1 MSQSGKKIVIVGG
14 VAGGASAAARA
25 RRLDENAS
33 IVMFERSGY
42 VSYANCGLPYHI
54 GNTITKR
61 ETLLVT
67 TSKELWDRFRID
79 ARVSHEVTAIN
90 RDRKTITVKNLTDDS
105 VFEESY
111 DALLLSPGSKPILP
125 DIPGVHLSAV
135 YKLRTIEDM
144 DAIKAH
150 VDRDGIRSVV
160 IIGGGFIGLEMAEE
174 LVHRNLAV
182 TMLQLNRQIFTQC
195 DYEMTSPLMQQ
206 LTEHGVDCRVGTTA
220 KSFASIDSGRL
231 IVTTTHDDLIETDLV
246 IIGIGVMP
254 ETYLASAAGLELGLT
269 GGIKVDKSMHTS
281 DPFIWAVGDAIEV
294 TNFVTGKPVLIPLA
308 GPANRQGRL
317 AADSMLGRKVAYH
330 DSQGTA
336 ICKVFDATIAVTG
349 ISESM
354 AKSLGIACESVFI
367 HPENHADYY
376 PGAVPMT
383 IKLVFTLV
391 DGKILGAQV
400 VGTDGIDKRIDV
412 FATAMRAGLTV
423 FDLEDLELA
432 YAPQYGSAK
441 DPVNMAG
448 FVAANV
454 LSGDVVLF
462 QSEDIVNI
470 DRDKQQLLDVRTE
483 IEYASGTIEGAM
495 NIPID
500 NLRDRLEKLPRNK
513 EIIAF
518 CYAGLRGYIANRI
531 LRQNGFKCKNLSGG
545 YKVWKMYN
553 QPMENK
559 TSGKI

>member
-1 MSQSGKKIVIVGG
+1 MSQNSKKIVIVGG

-25 RRLDENAS
+25 RRLDENAN
-33 IVMFERSGY
+33 IVMFERSGH

-54 GNTITKR
+54 GETITKR

-67 TSKELWDRFRID
+67 TAKKLWDRFRID
-79 ARVSHEVTAIN
+79 ARVLHEVTAIN
-90 RDRKTITVKNLTDDS
+90 RDRKTITVKNLIDDN
-105 VFEESY
+105 VFEEPY
-111 DALLLSPGSKPILP
+111 DVLLLSPGSKPILP
-125 DIPGVHLSAV
+125 DIPGVHLPGI

-150 VDRDGIRSVV
+150 VDRDGTRSVV

-174 LVHRNLAV
+174 LVHRNLTV
-182 TMLQLNRQIFTQC
+182 TILQLNRQIFTQS
-195 DYEMTSPLMQQ
+195 DYEMTSPLIEQ
-206 LTEHGVDCRVGTTA
+206 LIEHGIDCRVGTTA
-220 KSFASIDSGRL
+220 KSFTSIDSGRL
-231 IVTTTHDDLIETDLV
+231 MVTTTHNALIETDLV
-246 IIGIGVMP
+246 IIGIGVVP
-254 ETYLASAAGLELGLT
+254 ETYLASAAGLELGST
-269 GGIKVDKSMHTS
+269 GGIKVDQSMHTS
-281 DPFIWAVGDAIEV
+281 DPFIWAVGDATEV

-317 AADSMLGRKVAYH
+317 AADSMHGRKVAYH

-336 ICKVFDATIAVTG
+336 ICKVFDATIAITG

-383 IKLVFTLV
+383 IKLVFTQGE
-391 DGKILGAQV
+391 GKILGAQV

-441 DPVNMAG
+441 DPVNMIG

-454 LSGDVVLF
+454 LNGDIVLF
-462 QSEDIVNI
+462 HSEDIVNI
-470 DRDKQQLLDVRTE
+470 DRKKQQLLDVRTE
-483 IEYASGTIEGAM
+483 IEYASGTIEDAM

-500 NLRDRLEKLPRNK
+500 NLRDHLEKLPRNK

-545 YKVWKMYN
+545 YKVWKMHN
-553 QPMENK
+553 QPM
-559 TSGKI
+559 GK